1 MSKIY
6 LTSKTPIFIII
17 NIFKKKQE
25 NKKINYISWISQILE
40 QKNYKI
46 VLWNESHLSIV
57 KFNNEVLPSLQKI
70 FMYI

>member
-6 LTSKTPIFIII
+6 LTSKKPYIII

-25 NKKINYISWISQILE
+25 YKKINYISWISQILE